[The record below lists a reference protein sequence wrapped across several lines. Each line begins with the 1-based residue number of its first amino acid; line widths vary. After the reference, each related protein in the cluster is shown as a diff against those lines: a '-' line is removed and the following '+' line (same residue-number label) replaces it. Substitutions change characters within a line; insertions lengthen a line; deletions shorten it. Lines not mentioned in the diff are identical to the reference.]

1 MKDRD
6 RIKQLLDYYDD
17 EELHWAMYNSYD
29 MIINNVDIRDVMVTD
44 VEYFIHDITDV
55 VTVNVID
62 TLIVYFEDLEEY
74 EKCAELMEVRK
85 NHEW

>member
-1 MKDRD
+1 
-6 RIKQLLDYYDD
+6 
-17 EELHWAMYNSYD
+17 MYNSYD

-85 NHEW
+85 NHE

>member
-6 RIKQLLDYYDD
+6 KIQQLLDYYDE

-29 MIINNVDIRDVMVTD
+29 MIINNVDIRDMIISD
-44 VEYFIHDITDV
+44 VEYFIHDVTDK

-62 TLIVYFEDLEEY
+62 TLIVYFEDIEEY
-74 EKCAELMEVRK
+74 EKCSELIKVRK
-85 NHEW
+85 KYK

>member
-6 RIKQLLDYYDD
+6 RIKQILDHYDD

-85 NHEW
+85 NHE